1 VVIEDGILTYSTKKG
16 SPPKATINLST
27 ISFEAHPKKNL
38 AISIELSNGHHF
50 FLKSEKIEDKEQWL
64 KALKVGQETAK
75 STSEVV
81 VNDNMVG
88 IAKRGRKNTQMP
100 KKPSKMIK
108 EENDDSE
115 DIDDERFDIVEKGN
129 ENGQNLA
136 KSANWVDNTESMFN
150 QQHVFNKDE
159 ILEGISTILYKTQ
172 ILANDSPVT
181 NSLIAIEANTAS
193 IYKDLNEVIITDPE
207 NKVTEEYQQKIIN
220 NVVGNVGDMRLQI
233 EKLIH
238 TFEDIREQL
247 YPIAEKIA
255 LIELQKN
262 PYRIPGD
269 PYQKMQLDHKTV
281 SILLLFISK

>member
-136 KSANWVDNTESMFN
+136 KSAN
-150 QQHVFNKDE
+150 
-159 ILEGISTILYKTQ
+159 
-172 ILANDSPVT
+172 
-181 NSLIAIEANTAS
+181 
-193 IYKDLNEVIITDPE
+193 
-207 NKVTEEYQQKIIN
+207 
-220 NVVGNVGDMRLQI
+220 
-233 EKLIH
+233 
-238 TFEDIREQL
+238 
-247 YPIAEKIA
+247 
-255 LIELQKN
+255 
-262 PYRIPGD
+262 
-269 PYQKMQLDHKTV
+269 
-281 SILLLFISK
+281 